1 MQLHNRVKNCIID
14 LRKEK
19 SIVKFI
25 KKDTL
30 KRY

>member
-1 MQLHNRVKNCIID
+1 MQLRNRVKNRIID
-14 LRKEK
+14 LRQEK